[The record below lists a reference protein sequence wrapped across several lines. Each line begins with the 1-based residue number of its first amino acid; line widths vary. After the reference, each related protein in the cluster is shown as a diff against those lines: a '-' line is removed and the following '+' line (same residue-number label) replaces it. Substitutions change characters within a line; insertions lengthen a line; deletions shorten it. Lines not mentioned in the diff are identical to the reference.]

1 MTYTY
6 TQLVQVIG
14 ALLPDATFG
23 EDSDG
28 QLIIHTALKAV
39 SASDDDALVAFDE

>member
-28 QLIIHTALKAV
+28 QLIIHTLKAV

>member
-23 EDSDG
+23 EDYG